1 MAIGDAVT
9 AFLGTAVENRQPS
22 SGVEE
27 KIRAIGKDDVTD
39 PLNMYDGTTALVIVA
54 ADAAVLAITTNSTD
68 VNFPP
73 YDMHLMINNSV
84 YLRKSGTTNNIWVGG
99 VQTNS

>member
-1 MAIGDAVT
+1 
-9 AFLGTAVENRQPS
+9 

-99 VQTNS
+99 VQTEFIGVHNGENNYFTGRNEHHPG